1 MRPSSTPATYPASSL
16 LTTSKPFASMKR
28 TIGLSMV
35 LLHGAPIAILATPS
49 RVSASTNAVAAV
61 VAGRPEASSMR
72 LISSRS

>member
-1 MRPSSTPATYPASSL
+1 
-16 LTTSKPFASMKR
+16 MKA

-35 LLHGAPIAILATPS
+35 LLHGAPIAIFLAPS